1 MEENRNA
8 ESIEIV
14 RERETAQWNKK
25 IGKKGCHK
33 IDKKWKNHKFG
44 KEFMIF
50 FGKWKKVVIK
60 Q

>member
-1 MEENRNA
+1 MNGTVERVERNCPMKQKNR
-8 ESIEIV
+8 
-14 RERETAQWNKK
+14 Q
-25 IGKKGCHK
+25 KGCHK
-33 IDKKWKNHKFG
+33 IDKKWKNHKFE